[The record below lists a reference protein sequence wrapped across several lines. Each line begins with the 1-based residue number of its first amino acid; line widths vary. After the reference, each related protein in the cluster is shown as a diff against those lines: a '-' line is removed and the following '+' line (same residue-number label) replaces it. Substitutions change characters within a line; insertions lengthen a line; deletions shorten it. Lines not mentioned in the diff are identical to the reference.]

1 MIAQAAFRIAS
12 RDIAMAAHRFR
23 YDSLDA
29 MLRILQFCV
38 LATALGQQGSPDPV
52 FEKVPFDE
60 WLKGGTEARIRWSMR
75 ISPARLTVYQR
86 LAVNVSVE
94 VDGAE
99 FLKRSHL
106 VVFLEIRDRDG
117 NRYRNHRAL
126 IVGDLKKPSDLASVN
141 FDQFMFINPG
151 EYEVAAAVFDADAKD
166 HSLKRMRLRV
176 PELAHDPLPDAWRDL
191 PSVEMVTLGDPP
203 ERWYLPEITSRLHL
217 PVKTERAVRLEVLV
231 NESPTEIAM
240 GRMGR
245 VSRRNMGNL
254 IPALKVIS
262 QMEIA
267 KGTMNISLLDLERRK
282 VSFHQ
287 QEVGKLDWTRL
298 RAELAENDPNLIDV
312 HALENHEQN
321 AQFFVSEVRKRL
333 ESTESNGAGPVRVLI
348 VLSGPMAFS
357 KGQDLHP
364 IEAAPEPG
372 SRVFYIRYYAP
383 VRPQAVTLDTG
394 PELRR
399 GVGMRPPPPAADSR
413 GKTGEDSLV
422 RTLKPLAPR
431 TFDVTTPIEFRS
443 ALAAIISE
451 ISQLK

>member
-1 MIAQAAFRIAS
+1 
-12 RDIAMAAHRFR
+12 
-23 YDSLDA
+23 

-60 WLKGGTEARIRWSMR
+60 WLKGGTEARVRWSMHV
-75 ISPARLTVYQR
+75 SQARLTVYQR

-106 VVFLEIRDRDG
+106 VVFLEIRDRGG

-126 IVGDLKKPSDLASVN
+126 LVGDLKKPSDLASVDFEQN
-141 FDQFMFINPG
+141 AFITPG
-151 EYEVAAAVFDADAKD
+151 EYEVAAAVFDADSKE
-166 HSLKRMRLRV
+166 HSLKRMKLRV
-176 PELAHDPLPDAWRDL
+176 PELPHDPLQDAWRDL
-191 PSVEMVTLGDPP
+191 PSVEMTTLADPP
-203 ERWYLPEITSRLHL
+203 ERWYLPEITSRLYL
-217 PVKTERAVRLEVLV
+217 PVKTERPVRIEVLV

-240 GRMGR
+240 GRVGR

-262 QMEIA
+262 QMEIGN
-267 KGTMNISLLDLERRK
+267 GTMNVSLLDLERRK
-282 VSFHQ
+282 ISFHQ
-287 QEVGKLDWTRL
+287 EDVGKLDWTGL

-312 HALENHEQN
+312 HELENHEQN

-333 ESTESNGAGPVRVLI
+333 ENTASKGAEPARVLI
-348 VLSGPMAFS
+348 VLSGPMAFR

-372 SRVFYIRYYAP
+372 SRVFYIRYNAP
-383 VRPQAVTLDTG
+383 ARPQAVALDTG

-399 GVGMRPPPPAADSR
+399 GVAVRPPPPAADPR
-413 GKTGEDSLV
+413 GTTVQDSLGQ
-422 RTLKPLAPR
+422 TLKPLAPR
-431 TFDVTTPIEFRS
+431 LFDVTTAAQFRV